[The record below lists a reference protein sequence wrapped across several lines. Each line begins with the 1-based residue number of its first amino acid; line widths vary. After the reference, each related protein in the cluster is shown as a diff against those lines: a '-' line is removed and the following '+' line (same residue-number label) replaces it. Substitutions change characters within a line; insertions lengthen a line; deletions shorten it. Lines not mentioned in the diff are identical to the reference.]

1 MYSKDI
7 NQQYNPSHKN
17 TRLRASV
24 AMIER
29 CQRRVLSPY
38 LKRVSTCRPVSLST
52 VNSWTFSFTVHPS
65 VCGGGH
71 GALDEGSQV

>member
-38 LKRVSTCRPVSLST
+38 LKRVSMCRPVSLST
-52 VNSWTFSFTVHPS
+52 VNS
-65 VCGGGH
+65 
-71 GALDEGSQV
+71 